1 MEIAYLKYS
10 SFLVTRRQTV
20 RSGEPN
26 PQVNHRDYSYKILCN
41 KPRTWQSIW
50 EAERGVS
57 DYKGALLS
65 VEPLKGP

>member
-1 MEIAYLKYS
+1 MEVAYLKYS
-10 SFLVTRRQTV
+10 SFLVTRRKEV
-20 RSGEPN
+20 RRGEPN
-26 PQVNHRDYSYKILCN
+26 ANVNYRDYSYRILCN

-57 DYKGALLS
+57 DYRGVLIS